1 MNRSTL
7 TIALY
12 LLLVFAGGVAVGGFG
27 YHLYTGTPVNAARLG
42 DSKPRLSPEEW
53 RREYLSEMQTRVHLT
68 APQLQEMNG
77 FLDSTRTLFHEAR
90 DKHNQDLKRL
100 REDQV
105 NRIRAILTDEQRPEY
120 EKLRAEREQRAK
132 AAKK

>member
-7 TIALY
+7 TIAFY
-12 LLLVFAGGVAVGGFG
+12 LLLVFASGVAVGGFG

-42 DSKPRLSPEEW
+42 DNKPRLSPEEW

-68 APQLQEMNG
+68 PAQLQELNG
-77 FLDSTRTLFHEAR
+77 ILDSTRSLFHDAR
-90 DKHNQDLKRL
+90 EKNNLELKTL
-100 REDQV
+100 RENQA

-132 AAKK
+132 VGKK

>member
-12 LLLVFAGGVAVGGFG
+12 LLLVFASGVAVGGFG
-27 YHLYTGTPVNAARLG
+27 YHLYTGTPVIAARLG
-42 DSKPRLSPEEW
+42 EPKPRPSPEEW
-53 RREYLSEMQTRVHLT
+53 RREYLSEMQSKVHLT

-77 FLDSTRTLFHEAR
+77 ILDSTRSFFHEAR
-90 DKHNQDLKRL
+90 EKHNLELKKL
-100 REDQV
+100 REDQA

-120 EKLRAEREQRAK
+120 EKLRAEREQRSK
-132 AAKK
+132 ASKK